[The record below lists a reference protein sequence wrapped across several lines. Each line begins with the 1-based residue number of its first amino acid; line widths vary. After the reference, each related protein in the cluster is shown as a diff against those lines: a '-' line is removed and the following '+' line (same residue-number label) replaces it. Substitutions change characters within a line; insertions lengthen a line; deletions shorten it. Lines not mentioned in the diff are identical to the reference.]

1 MDGICMNIYDLFFND
16 DCGEEGCLSFVM
28 RLLE

>member
-1 MDGICMNIYDLFFND
+1 MDGICMNIYDLLSND
-16 DCGEEGCLSFVM
+16 DCGEEGRLSFAM